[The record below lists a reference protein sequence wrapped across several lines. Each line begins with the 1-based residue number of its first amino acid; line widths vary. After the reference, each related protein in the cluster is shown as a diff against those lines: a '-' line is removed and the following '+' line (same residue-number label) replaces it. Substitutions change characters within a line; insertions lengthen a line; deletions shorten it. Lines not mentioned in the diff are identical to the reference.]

1 MRQLS
6 KLFTNDLF
14 ILVLYLVVILVI
26 VTINEMGSARAD
38 VNNVN
43 QPTVITTDVEYLRL
57 SDAPPDRD
65 ITKQRFAP
73 LEAAQ

>member
-6 KLFTNDLF
+6 KLLTNDLF
-14 ILVLYLVVILVI
+14 ILVLYLVVILLI
-26 VTINEMGSARAD
+26 VTVNEMGSAQAD

-43 QPTVITTDVEYLRL
+43 QPTVITNDVEYLRL
-57 SDAPPDRD
+57 TDAPSDRD

-73 LEAAQ
+73 LETVQ